1 MLKLIRKFRILPIL
15 LVAVIVCLVLAH
27 PAFAVEPTIAGEAS
41 KINWLTPL
49 AGLFSIILILI
60 ALLSIIIAVLLGDL
74 MTSTYIFDTGMGDTL
89 HLVWEIMR
97 NFVNVVF
104 IIALLIIAVRVIF
117 GIGESGG
124 TGFLK
129 KILPKFIIALI
140 AVNLTFFGAR
150 FIIGTADVLAT
161 AVFALPKSVVGEK
174 MVRGVPCPDTYKE
187 FQTSRI
193 WEAEKCSKEVQ
204 KVMLNGA
211 SDKKLADKAVGEF
224 GNMIKNVSNAT
235 SVNVK
240 IQSLLAKENFALVLL
255 MNILRLDDLL
265 WLKSV
270 TGDFQTFIVGS
281 IGSVI
286 MAGAVGVVY
295 FMLFIAFLIRVVVLW
310 IMIPLMPIGV
320 LAMVMKDVIPGM
332 PDGGSG
338 TFSLTGFIKTAFMP
352 VFVAFPLSIGMIMI
366 FGNNS
371 ISTLDGVSIVSMDT
385 FTKHFNVILWWAA
398 SIGVVWYGT
407 NEAIKMGNEMAGKFT
422 ESIHNKVNGAV
433 GAVASTAKYAPII
446 PGFGGSVNELMGAP
460 MAAINKIK
468 SASESRKEAMGEGM
482 AHLLPKGWTAG
493 APLSKDGIDSRLKD
507 AATSDAAE
515 KDASKKG
522 SIMIEKLKDI
532 ANGNNRNTMEN
543 GSIGSDL
550 ASKLSKA
557 YGVPVNANQTYLA
570 ALKEIAE
577 RSRVIEGS
585 KKNEI
590 KDLIKRIEEKDEAS
604 TSASTTAPTTP
615 PATPTGTPVAGAGI
629 NDTVKVYADGT
640 NRVIVS
646 GTTTH
651 DLSQLAGK
659 LSADSNADT
668 VKAVAK
674 ELHEATKLLAKPEDK
689 HHWEDELMHKLA
701 GSQKKIL
708 EDTLKDLRK

>member
-1 MLKLIRKFRILPIL
+1 
-15 LVAVIVCLVLAH
+15 
-27 PAFAVEPTIAGEAS
+27 
-41 KINWLTPL
+41 
-49 AGLFSIILILI
+49 
-60 ALLSIIIAVLLGDL
+60 
-74 MTSTYIFDTGMGDTL
+74 
-89 HLVWEIMR
+89 
-97 NFVNVVF
+97 
-104 IIALLIIAVRVIF
+104 
-117 GIGESGG
+117 
-124 TGFLK
+124 
-129 KILPKFIIALI
+129 
-140 AVNLTFFGAR
+140 
-150 FIIGTADVLAT
+150 
-161 AVFALPKSVVGEK
+161 

-204 KVMLNGA
+204 KIMLGGA

-265 WLKSV
+265 WINSI

-407 NEAIKMGNEMAGKFT
+407 NEAIKMGNEIAGKVT
-422 ESIHNKVNGAV
+422 EGIHSKVNGAV
-433 GAVASTAKYAPII
+433 SAVASTAKYAPII

-468 SASESRKEAMGEGM
+468 SASESRKEAMGESM

-493 APLSKDGIDSRLKD
+493 APLSKSSIDSRFKD
-507 AATSDAAE
+507 AAQTDLKAKPE
-515 KDASKKG
+515 DKG
-522 SIMIEKLKDI
+522 KAIIDKLKDI
-532 ANGNNRNTMEN
+532 SNGDNAAVMGEK
-543 GSIGSDL
+543 IGASMAREFHSAYPHAGVKDTDTYSD
-550 ASKLSKA
+550 
-557 YGVPVNANQTYLA
+557 
-570 ALKEIAE
+570 ALRKIAE
-577 RSRVIEGS
+577 SSDVNSSHR
-585 KKNEI
+585 NEI
-590 KDLIKRIEEKDEAS
+590 KDLIRKTEEKDEAS
-604 TSASTTAPTTP
+604 TSASTTAPATP

-646 GTTTH
+646 GGVTH
-651 DLSQLAGK
+651 DLNQLAGK

-668 VKAVAK
+668 IKAVAK

-701 GSQKKIL
+701 GSQKTIL
-708 EDTLKDLRK
+708 EDALKDLRK

>member
-1 MLKLIRKFRILPIL
+1 ML
-15 LVAVIVCLVLAH
+15 VAAVIVCLVLAH
-27 PAFAVEPTIAGEAS
+27 PALAAETIKSNAD
-41 KINWLTPL
+41 KISWLTPL
-49 AGLFSIILILI
+49 AGLFSIIIVII

-74 MTSTYIFDTGMGDTL
+74 MTSFYIFDTGMGDTL

-104 IIALLIIAVRVIF
+104 IIALLIIAARVIF

-129 KILPKFIIALI
+129 KILPKFIIALV

-174 MVRGVPCPDTYKE
+174 MIRGAPCPNTYRE
-187 FQTSRI
+187 FQTTRV
-193 WEAEKCSKEVQ
+193 WEAGKCSEEVQ
-204 KVMLNGA
+204 TIMMSGA
-211 SDKKLADKAVGEF
+211 SNNRVADKEASEF
-224 GNMIKNVSNAT
+224 GKMLKNVANAT

-240 IQSLLAKENFALVLL
+240 IQELVTKENFALVLL

-270 TGDFQTFIVGS
+270 SGGLQTFLVSS
-281 IGSVI
+281 IGSII

-310 IMIPLMPIGV
+310 IMIPLMPLGV
-320 LAMVMKDVIPGM
+320 LSMVMKDVIPGM

-371 ISTLDGVSIVSMDT
+371 ISTLDGVSIVSLDA

-398 SIGVVWYGT
+398 SIGVIWYGT
-407 NEAIKMGNEMAGKFT
+407 NEAIKMGNEIAGKVT
-422 ESIHNKVNGAV
+422 EGIHNKVNGAV
-433 GAVASTAKYAPII
+433 SAVASTAKYAPII

-468 SASESRKEAMGEGM
+468 SASDSRKESMGEGM

-493 APLSKDGIDSRLKD
+493 APLSKSSIDSRMKD
-507 AATSDAAE
+507 AAASDAAE
-515 KDASKKG
+515 KDTSKKG
-522 SIMIEKLKDI
+522 AAIIEKLKDI
-532 ANGNNRNTMEN
+532 ANGNNATTMQNET
-543 GSIGSDL
+543 IGSDV
-550 ASKLSKA
+550 ASKLNEA
-557 YGVPVNANQTYLA
+557 YGASVAANQTYLE
-570 ALKEIAE
+570 ALKKIANDSTKIDSHK
-577 RSRVIEGS
+577 RS
-585 KKNEI
+585 EI
-590 KDLIKRIEEKDEAS
+590 KDVIKKIEDKESTASEKAKDEKTA
-604 TSASTTAPTTP
+604 AAPTRTEVP
-615 PATPTGTPVAGAGI
+615 KAGV
-629 NDTVKVYADGT
+629 NESVKVYTEGT
-640 NRVIVS
+640 NHVIVS
-646 GTTTH
+646 GDITH
-651 DLSQLAGK
+651 DLDKIKGK
-659 LSADSNADT
+659 LSADSDEAAI
-668 VKAVAK
+668 KSAAA
-674 ELHEATKLLAKPEDK
+674 ELKQATALLAKKEDK
-689 HHWEDELMHKLA
+689 QHWEDEVIRKLA
-701 GSQKKIL
+701 GDKKKIL
-708 EDTLKDLRK
+708 EAALK